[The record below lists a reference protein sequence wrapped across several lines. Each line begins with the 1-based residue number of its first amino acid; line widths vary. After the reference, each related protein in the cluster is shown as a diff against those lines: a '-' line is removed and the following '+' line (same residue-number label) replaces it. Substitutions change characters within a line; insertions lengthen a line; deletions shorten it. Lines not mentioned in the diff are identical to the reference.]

1 MLYFVY
7 GILITAYTGY
17 SQTFCFFS
25 GGGLVELKNLRIPGV
40 LQRLALT
47 YFVVA
52 TLQVFF
58 AGRGQTLLPIEV
70 IHSESESY
78 LEPMFMVY
86 DNKSQEGSY

>member
-1 MLYFVY
+1 MSSLTYQDYLNKKCQRENLQQFV
-7 GILITAYTGY
+7 
-17 SQTFCFFS
+17 

-70 IHSESESY
+70 TNQTFYISTDI
-78 LEPMFMVY
+78 FM
-86 DNKSQEGSY
+86 NFI